1 MMSSVSLMLCRS
13 CRLLLCSTSVRTLL
27 LDASSL
33 TSELAQIV
41 KLSATNLTNLVHFD
55 ALNVRRLQGED
66 TFYTYGA
73 RHLANSEA
81 FLLLMATDLDNH
93 ATEQLDTLLRT
104 LDNFVS
110 DSYSVTSLETGVLLA
125 GCKCFFSNF
134 D

>member
-1 MMSSVSLMLCRS
+1 MPLFMS
-13 CRLLLCSTSVRTLL
+13 CRFCQQLLRNSASTATLL

-33 TSELAQIV
+33 TCEVAQIV
-41 KLSATNLTNLVHFD
+41 KLSAANLTNLVHFD
-55 ALNVRRLQGED
+55 TIDVRRLQGED
-66 TFYTYGA
+66 TLYTHGA
-73 RHLANSEA
+73 RHLANSETL
-81 FLLLMATDLDNH
+81 LLLMTADLDDH
-93 ATEQLDTLLRT
+93 ATEKLNTLLRA